1 MNNYFQTQK
10 VHWHNF
16 SPENI
21 FFKSN
26 NITKKLMPE
35 ANILSWKTKGDRDNQ
50 MAVKT
55 GAKSY
60 TNYYGQ
66 SYYKATNHVAVHVKL
81 TNVKEE
87 YVTADIDFVD
97 LSERKDSL
105 GGHWSG
111 INSLVYI
118 NSFHDKHEFQQ
129 VGGNWQR
136 VKVNPVSLPDE
147 EGYRIS
153 YGGQGEGMPMEYRD
167 FLEVIDITEAI
178 RKFLIDMVLPLK
190 RGKLENK
197 LLTLV
202 A

>member
-1 MNNYFQTQK
+1 MNNYFTTQK
-10 VHWHNF
+10 VHWRNF
-16 SPENI
+16 SPEKI
-21 FFKSN
+21 IFKSN

-35 ANILSWKTKGDRDNQ
+35 ENLLSYSTKSGRDTLS
-50 MAVKT
+50 AKKS
-55 GAKSY
+55 GATIG
-60 TNYYGQ
+60 TNKWGNPRWLHN
-66 SYYKATNHVAVHVKL
+66 NHCAVHVKL

-118 NSFHDKHEFQQ
+118 NSFHDKHEYKQ
-129 VGGNWQR
+129 VGGKWQR

-178 RKFLIDMVLPLK
+178 RKFLVDRVLALK
-190 RGKLENK
+190 RGELSKK
-197 LLTLV
+197 ALTLV

>member
-1 MNNYFQTQK
+1 MNNYFTTQK
-10 VHWHNF
+10 VHWRNF
-16 SPENI
+16 SPEKI
-21 FFKSN
+21 IFKSN

-35 ANILSWKTKGDRDNQ
+35 ENLLSYSTKGERDTLS
-50 MAVKT
+50 AKKS
-55 GAKSY
+55 GATIG
-60 TNYYGQ
+60 TNKWG
-66 SYYKATNHVAVHVKL
+66 NHRWLNNNHCAVHVKL

-118 NSFHDKHEFQQ
+118 NSFHDKHEYKQ

-178 RKFLIDMVLPLK
+178 RKFLVDRVLALK
-190 RGKLENK
+190 RGELSKK
-197 LLTLV
+197 ALTLV

>member
-1 MNNYFQTQK
+1 MNNYFTTQK
-10 VHWHNF
+10 VHWLNF

-21 FFKSN
+21 IFKSN

-35 ANILSWKTKGDRDNQ
+35 ENLLSYSTKGERDAQ
-50 MAVKT
+50 MAKKS
-55 GAKSY
+55 GATIG
-60 TNYYGQ
+60 TNKWG
-66 SYYKATNHVAVHVKL
+66 NHRWLNNNHCAVHVKL

-87 YVTADIDFVD
+87 YVTADIDFFD
-97 LSERKDSL
+97 LSERIDSL
-105 GGHWSG
+105 GGYWSG
-111 INSLVYI
+111 ITSLVYI
-118 NSFHDKHEFQQ
+118 NSFHDKHEYQQ
-129 VGGNWQR
+129 IGGNWQR